1 MNKKLLWKLIL
12 REYCLVACEKRR
24 KSIQDIVA
32 ATMLQERCKKKLLL
46 CSVVLKYTF
55 GVLVLDLFDIFGACD
70 KSFKNFPLSQPAFNT
85 CEVNWLQSA
94 MLQLHSLFPIFFFLT
109 EICSQGIV
117 SGLWTESGWQSLAIS
132 LSSEYCL
139 FWPTSWILL
148 VFHCLPFF
156 FSVFSGKD

>member
-1 MNKKLLWKLIL
+1 MYIGGIFCGFALQKIFFVVVLLSGSVKMNKKLLWKLIL
-12 REYCLVACEKRR
+12 REYCLVACEKQR

-94 MLQLHSLFPIFFFLT
+94 MLQLHSLFPIFFFFNRNMFTGNSFRTLDWIRLT
-109 EICSQGIV
+109 KSCNIV
-117 SGLWTESGWQSLAIS
+117 
-132 LSSEYCL
+132 
-139 FWPTSWILL
+139 
-148 VFHCLPFF
+148 
-156 FSVFSGKD
+156 K

>member
-1 MNKKLLWKLIL
+1 MYIGGIFCGFALQKIFFVVVLLSGSVKMNKKLLWKLIL

-85 CEVNWLQSA
+85 CEVN
-94 MLQLHSLFPIFFFLT
+94 
-109 EICSQGIV
+109 
-117 SGLWTESGWQSLAIS
+117 
-132 LSSEYCL
+132 
-139 FWPTSWILL
+139 
-148 VFHCLPFF
+148 
-156 FSVFSGKD
+156 